1 METSTLQETVEQH
14 YKKHKP
20 VLEWADVRKKADY
33 MAQNR
38 KDFPSGVSLKYQ
50 LDTLKREKKPHILLH
65 YAALLLI
72 AYETLPIGA
81 NAEDEKRVREG
92 YRLVC
97 DLTTA
102 KPGYFRYAGSV

>member
-20 VLEWADVRKKADY
+20 VLEWAAVRKKANSY
-33 MAQNR
+33 AS
-38 KDFPSGVSLKYQ
+38 FGVITDGRTVPCFIQDLKEATSYQ
-50 LDTLKREKKPHILLH
+50 ARLRN
-65 YAALLLI
+65 AAYLVL

-102 KPGYFRYAGSV
+102 KPGYFRYAGSP